1 MRTLFQRLPLM
12 CAHHAKKDDGSRGKG
27 SMLGL
32 LKSKKDDSPKM
43 VTVREEKKTLVRV
56 VKAKPKSVKHRAET
70 LKKKA
75 VSEQEMKITEEVVK
89 RVTDSPTARSPKAA
103 PRQPRIRT
111 FECPECGARIPE
123 QSEMCP
129 VCHIRYLKDICPDAV
144 NELDQAMSDVGHGL
158 SDLIEIHDVDSLP
171 VLHFDTFDGIMNFL
185 EDDSAEAEFVLECPH
200 CSAVVQFDVDRCPIC
215 STALESNDVGLLSLL
230 RGTDFDSSDMTE
242 LECPHCGE
250 HVSLE
255 DGACPECGS
264 QIFDPE
270 GSGDEK
276 KLVPIVG
283 SDNIVFVHM
292 DLEKGDLNYIQKHL
306 RKAAL
311 DHVSIQLEQIG
322 NSSFDNDWKGL
333 SRI

>member
-1 MRTLFQRLPLM
+1 MRTLFPRLPLM
-12 CAHHAKKDDGSRGKG
+12 CAHQTKKNDGSRAKG

-32 LKSKKDDSPKM
+32 LKPRKDDSPKM
-43 VTVREEKKTLVRV
+43 VTVREQKKTLVRV

-75 VSEQEMKITEEVVK
+75 ISEHEMKITEEVVK
-89 RVTDSPTARSPKAA
+89 RVTDSPKAQSA
-103 PRQPRIRT
+103 KASPRQPRIRT

-129 VCHIRYLKDICPDAV
+129 VCHIKYLKDICPEAV
-144 NELDQAMSDVGHGL
+144 TELDQAMSDVGHGL

-185 EDDSAEAEFVLECPH
+185 EDDSADAEFVLECPH
-200 CSAVVQFDVDRCPIC
+200 CSAVVQFDLDRCPIC
-215 STALESNDVGLLSLL
+215 NTEIESNDVGILSLL
-230 RGTDFDSSDMTE
+230 RGTDFDTSDMSE

-255 DGACPECGS
+255 DGVCPECSS
-264 QIFDPE
+264 QILDPE
-270 GSGDEK
+270 GSGDDK
-276 KLVPIVG
+276 KLIPVIG
-283 SDNIVFVHM
+283 NDNVVFIHM
-292 DLEKGDLNYIQKHL
+292 DLEKGDLNFIQKHL
-306 RKAAL
+306 GKITP
-311 DHVSIQLEQIG
+311 DHVSIQLDKI
-322 NSSFDNDWKGL
+322 SSSDFDHEWKGL